1 MKRGAGPLA
10 LVLVVGLLCA
20 PLAVAAQPK
29 KVPRIGFLS
38 STAPADGIA
47 PFRQALQEF
56 GYVDGQNIAVEWRF
70 TEGRDERASDMAA
83 ELVRLG
89 VDVIVAVTAASV
101 VAAKRATATIPI
113 VFVRIFDPV
122 GRGFVASIAHPGG
135 NLTGVAQGF
144 AGPEVNAKRLEV
156 LLEAVP
162 GAERVAIL
170 RYKSP
175 VLAELPRSSVDVLQ
189 DAGRALGVRLQLVH
203 VQVPEDLDGLLGTI
217 SRQRAQALL
226 VVGSPF
232 FLAHRARL
240 LEVVAKS
247 RLPAIYPQRVFVEQG
262 GLMTYADKAQEHFRR
277 AASQVDR
284 VLKGAKP
291 GDLPVEQVT
300 KFELLI
306 NLAAAKKLGLA
317 IPRSLLLRADQVI
330 E

>member
-1 MKRGAGPLA
+1 MA
-10 LVLVVGLLCA
+10 A
-20 PLAVAAQPK
+20 PITAAAQPK

-47 PFRQALQEF
+47 PFRQALQEL

-89 VDVIVAVTAASV
+89 VDVIVAVTTAPV
-101 VAAKRATATIPI
+101 VAAKRATGAIPI

-122 GRGFVASIAHPGG
+122 ARGFVASIARPGG
-135 NLTGVAQGF
+135 NLTGVVQGF
-144 AGPEVNAKRLEV
+144 AGPEVNAKRLEL

-162 GAERVAIL
+162 GVERVGVI
-170 RYKSP
+170 RYRSP
-175 VLAELPRSSVDVLQ
+175 ALTELPRSSADVVQ
-189 DAGRALGVRLQLVH
+189 DAGRALGVRLHLVH
-203 VQVPEDLDGLLGTI
+203 VQAPDDLEGALVAM

-226 VVGSPF
+226 VLGSPF
-232 FLAHRARL
+232 FLAHRPRL
-240 LEVVAKS
+240 LDVVARS

-262 GLMTYADKAQEHFRR
+262 GLMAYGDKAEEHFRR
-277 AASQVDR
+277 AASYVDR

-291 GDLPVEQVT
+291 GDLPVEQVMR
-300 KFELLI
+300 FELLI
-306 NLAAAKKLGLA
+306 NLKTAKALNLT
-317 IPRSLLLRADQVI
+317 IPPSLLLRADQII